1 MRMTFNTNAS
11 NGERIPASSTRYFD
25 RLATQLCFP
34 ARIFLLRP
42 GLVTSEIVYS
52 INGSAGAPRA
62 LSECPIFEP
71 HLHIR
76 NHLVQFL
83 GRVMRASRFGGR
95 LAIRRFHCVSR
106 AAKLEN
112 ADAITA

>member
-11 NGERIPASSTRYFD
+11 NGERIPASSTQYFD

-42 GLVTSEIVYS
+42 GLVTSERVYS

-83 GRVMRASRFGGR
+83 GRVDARKP
-95 LAIRRFHCVSR
+95 IRREACDSTFPLRIKSCE
-106 AAKLEN
+106 A
-112 ADAITA
+112 